1 MDRLVH
7 KAKRALRRKHHVRN
21 TLRAR
26 GTKARPRLTVH
37 RSHQHIY
44 VQIIDDQNGKTL
56 VAASTNDKDGRL
68 KYGGNK
74 QAAETIG
81 TRIAEKAKAAGI
93 TQIAF
98 DRGPYR
104 YHGRIQVLADA
115 ARKAGLEF

>member
-1 MDRLVH
+1 MDRL
-7 KAKRALRRKHHVRN
+7 KLKGKRETRRKYHTRN
-21 TLRAR
+21 KLRAR
-26 GTKARPRLTVH
+26 GVLARPRLTVH
-37 RSHQHIY
+37 RTHQHIY
-44 VQIIDDQNGKTL
+44 AQIIDDQAGKTL

-74 QAAETIG
+74 QAAEAIG

-93 TQIAF
+93 TKIAF
-98 DRGPYR
+98 DRGCYR

>member
-7 KAKRALRRKHHVRN
+7 KAKRAVRRKHHVRN
-21 TLRAR
+21 TLKAR
-26 GTKARPRLTVH
+26 GVKARLRLTVH

-44 VQIIDDQNGKTL
+44 VQIIDDQAGKTL
-56 VAASTNDKDGRL
+56 VAASSNDKDGKL

-74 QAAETIG
+74 QAAEAVG
-81 TRIAEKAKAAGI
+81 KRIAEKAKAAGI
-93 TQIAF
+93 TKIAF

-104 YHGRIQVLADA
+104 YHGRIAMLAEA

>member
-1 MDRLVH
+1 MDSLVL
-7 KAKRALRRKHHVRN
+7 KAKREQRRKYHVRN
-21 TLRAR
+21 RLKMR
-26 GTKARPRLTVH
+26 GTHARPRLTVH
-37 RSHQHIY
+37 RTHQHIY
-44 VQIIDDQNGKTL
+44 VQIIDDHSGKTL

-74 QAAETIG
+74 KAAEVIG

-98 DRGPYR
+98 DRGCYR

>member
-7 KAKRALRRKHHVRN
+7 KAKRAQRRKHHVRN

-26 GTKARPRLTVH
+26 GTKARPRLSVH

-44 VQIIDDQNGKTL
+44 VQIIDDQTGKTL
-56 VAASTNDKDGRL
+56 VAASTNEKDGRL

-74 QAAETIG
+74 PAAEIIG

-93 TQIAF
+93 TKIAF

>member
-1 MDRLVH
+1 MDRLVL
-7 KAKRALRRKHHVRN
+7 KAKRAVRRKHHVRN

-26 GTKARPRLTVH
+26 GVHARPRLSVH

-44 VQIIDDQNGKTL
+44 VQIIDDQLGKTL
-56 VAASTNDKDGRL
+56 VSASTNEKDGQM

-74 QAAETIG
+74 KAAEIVG

-93 TQIAF
+93 TKIAF

-104 YHGRIQVLADA
+104 YHGRIQVLAEA

>member
-44 VQIIDDQNGKTL
+44 VQIIDDQLGKTL
-56 VAASTNDKDGRL
+56 VAASTNDKEGRL

-74 QAAETIG
+74 SAAETIG

-93 TQIAF
+93 TKIAF

>member
-1 MDRLVH
+1 MDRLVL
-7 KAKRALRRKHHVRN
+7 KAKREERRKHHVRN
-21 TLRAR
+21 VLRSR
-26 GTKARPRLTVH
+26 GTKARPRLSVY

-44 VQIIDDQNGKTL
+44 VQLIDDQTGKTL
-56 VAASTNDKDGRL
+56 CAASTNDKDNKA

-74 QAAETIG
+74 LAAELVG
-81 TRIAEKAKAAGI
+81 TRIAEKAKAAGV
-93 TQIAF
+93 TKIAF